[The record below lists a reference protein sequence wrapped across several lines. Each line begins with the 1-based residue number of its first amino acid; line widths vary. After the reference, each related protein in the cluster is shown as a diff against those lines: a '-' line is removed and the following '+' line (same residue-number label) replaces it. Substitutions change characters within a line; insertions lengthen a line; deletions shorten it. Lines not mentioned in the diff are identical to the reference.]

1 MVNKKIWCAVLLS
14 AVMIVG
20 AGCGQKAKTAPPPPA
35 SASEP
40 SSLQADESTSPP
52 VTEGTAP
59 DDSTAGSNSGNDS
72 SGGTGETKGEST
84 GEAAKDQPSF
94 QKLTIDVYYT
104 DPQEMEL
111 KKAQKEISYQVPLE
125 KYVEAFKA
133 LQDSG
138 STDLVPLWGKIELT
152 KMSLDKDTG
161 LLHMDIHIP
170 DEARLGSGGE
180 QFALDSLKQTMFQF
194 DEIKAIDIL
203 VDGQAV
209 ESLMGHMDLDHP
221 IKRGE

>member
-1 MVNKKIWCAVLLS
+1 MNKKIWCAVLLS

-40 SSLQADESTSPP
+40 SSFQADDSTSPP
-52 VTEGTAP
+52 DAESTPP
-59 DDSTAGSNSGNDS
+59 DDSTTGSASGNDS
-72 SGGTGETKGEST
+72 GGDTGETKGEA
-84 GEAAKDQPSF
+84 GGQAVQDQPSV
-94 QKLTIDVYYT
+94 QKLTIDVFYT

-111 KKAQKEISYQVPLE
+111 KKAQKEISFESDIE
-125 KYVEAFKA
+125 KYVHAFKA

-138 STDLVPLWGKIELT
+138 SSDLVPLWGKIELT
-152 KMSLDKDTG
+152 KMSVDPQDAG

-194 DEIKAIDIL
+194 DEIKAIDLL

>member
-1 MVNKKIWCAVLLS
+1 MNKKLWCAVVLS
-14 AVMIVG
+14 AVMILG

-40 SSLQADESTSPP
+40 SSFQADDSTTPP
-52 VTEGTAP
+52 ATEGTSP
-59 DDSTAGSNSGNDS
+59 DDSATGSNSGNDS
-72 SGGTGETKGEST
+72 SGGTGESKGETT
-84 GEAAKDQPSF
+84 GQTDQDQPSV

-111 KKAQKEISYQVPLE
+111 KKAQKEISFESDLE
-125 KYVEAFKA
+125 KYVQAFKA

-138 STDLVPLWGKIELT
+138 SSDLVPLWGKIELT
-152 KMSLDKDTG
+152 KMSVDQKDAG

-194 DEIKAIDIL
+194 EEIKSIDVL
-203 VDGQAV
+203 VDGEAV

-221 IKRGE
+221 IKRDE